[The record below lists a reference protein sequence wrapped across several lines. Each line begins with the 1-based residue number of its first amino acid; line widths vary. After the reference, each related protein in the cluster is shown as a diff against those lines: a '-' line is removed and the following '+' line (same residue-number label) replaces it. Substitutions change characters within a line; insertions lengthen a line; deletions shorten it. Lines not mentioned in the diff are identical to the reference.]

1 MGMMITT
8 KPRTKLDFDTPRGFL
23 MPSGFED
30 PGHQSLMERSIFD
43 TLLGELGEIVGFD
56 RGFNQE
62 ADVLRETVDG
72 TDLNGM
78 WREFQ
83 ASLRLFNSERDQLLS
98 FFTFDVTNP
107 TETVYQPSAEEDFE
121 EASEFGEPKGIRL
134 GRPFKMGYSF
144 KWWDIGARYTWKF
157 LAEASAAQ
165 VESINASVLE
175 AGNRLYFSQVMRRLF
190 NPTNEV
196 ATIDG
201 DNVNVYA
208 LYNADGT
215 VPPAFRGTTFAGSHT
230 HYLAS
235 GAATIDPGDL
245 NDLEDHLYHHGYRV
259 TLGYRLVL
267 MVNRAE
273 ASVIR
278 TFVTGTAG
286 ARWTFIP
293 NQNTGGGI
301 VLPQNGGVLG
311 QPSGSVRGQIGTY
324 GPFLVVEED
333 YVPAG
338 YVVAFATG
346 GEQNIGNLIGIRQHS
361 NRALR
366 GLQLVK
372 GRDADYPLTDSFYR
386 FGFGTGVRHR
396 GAGVVMQITTNGSY
410 TAPALYL

>member
-1 MGMMITT
+1 MITT
-8 KPRTKLDFDTPRGFL
+8 APRSKLNFEGVKIS
-23 MPSGFED
+23 MPSGFGD
-30 PGHQSLMERSIFD
+30 PGHLSIFEAQTRANFESALAD
-43 TLLGELGEIVGFD
+43 IMGFD
-56 RGFNQE
+56 RGYNQE

-83 ASLRLFNSERDQLLS
+83 ASLRLFNAERDALLN
-98 FFTFDVTNP
+98 FFTFDVANP

-157 LAEASAAQ
+157 LAEATAAQ
-165 VESINASVLE
+165 VESINATVLE
-175 AGNRLYFSQVMRRLF
+175 SGNRLYFSQVMRRLF
-190 NPTNEV
+190 NPANEV
-196 ATIDG
+196 ASIDG
-201 DNVNVYA
+201 ENVNVYA
-208 LYNADGT
+208 LYNNDGT
-215 VPPAFRGTTFAGSHT
+215 VPPAFRGTTFLGTHT

-235 GAATIDPGDL
+235 GAATIDPGDI

-267 MVNRAE
+267 MLNRAE
-273 ASVIR
+273 ASIVR
-278 TFVTGTAG
+278 TFVAGTAG

-301 VLPQNGGVLG
+301 VLPQNGGIIG
-311 QPSGSVRGQIGTY
+311 QPGGSIRGQIGTY

-372 GRDADYPLTDSFYR
+372 GRDQDYPLTDSFYR

-396 GAGVVMQITTNGSY
+396 GAGVVMQVTTNPTY
-410 TAPALYL
+410 TAPALYV